1 MKKLFAAALIMLMA
15 APVLAAPS
23 AQSNRQ
29 VYEELRAT
37 KPQEWQRCRDLA
49 RERGYKGGELDP
61 GGPKI
66 YPQVHPRNTALVLPP
81 LAGA

>member
-1 MKKLFAAALIMLMA
+1 MNKLFAAAVIMLIA
-15 APVLAAPS
+15 APVLAAP

-29 VYEELRAT
+29 VYEELRAS

-61 GGPKI
+61 GPVRRFIRKCIQGT
-66 YPQVHPRNTALVLPP
+66 QR
-81 LAGA
+81 